1 MTLDWSVP
9 QEFVGAKGLGVPC
22 GPDPG
27 HMQGASKRVQKGHD
41 TEELRKVSWKCL
53 RSEEGAVS
61 DHLEQRCIHPYQ
73 EKKTY
78 GIITNQGL
86 C

>member
-9 QEFVGAKGLGVPC
+9 REFVGAKGLGVPC

-53 RSEEGAVS
+53 RSEEGAIS
-61 DHLEQRCIHPYQ
+61 DHWNRGAFTHIKRKRRME
-73 EKKTY
+73 
-78 GIITNQGL
+78 
-86 C
+86 